1 MVKQWKLITQQPK
14 ATEKTN
20 IPDQKLVIIEHLK
33 TLHKLLKGTRQAE
46 KVSQIG
52 DAIKSSDSLL
62 FSETKKSENVLN
74 EKNTN
79 ITKRS
84 HAFKG
89 YIDSYNVEILNSFNP
104 DLQLNY
110 TESAVGNKPIELR

>member
-1 MVKQWKLITQQPK
+1 MY
-14 ATEKTN
+14 
-20 IPDQKLVIIEHLK
+20 
-33 TLHKLLKGTRQAE
+33 
-46 KVSQIG
+46 
-52 DAIKSSDSLL
+52 
-62 FSETKKSENVLN
+62 

-104 DLQLNY
+104 ELQLNY
-110 TESAVGNKPIELR
+110 TESAVRNKPIDLLSELKDFEFVTALVLEFKKKR